1 MKSRKTIPLKTARKP
16 RVNLRL
22 PAGTIHRSIH
32 LLRTALGELGARMP
46 LPEVERIGIMINQ
59 AMTAQARSFHT
70 PEHVF
75 DLVETGNPYTT
86 LAALFHDLVYYHVD
100 HGFIPQIAQ
109 ALESGIEIR
118 NDALYLR
125 PGTRAAGPHDPD
137 ASAEGG
143 DRQLALSLA
152 VFGFEPGQKLEPF
165 GGMNEFLSALVMNRK
180 LAAAVKEEDLLL
192 STACIEATIPFRMPG
207 ADGVT
212 PAQHLELRLETANRA
227 MGLGLSRE
235 RIRQGVRWAVSFAN
249 RDVANF
255 GEKEVTRFLDNTWKL
270 LPESNPSLRTQGVY
284 SIRSYRVALQGME
297 GFLRTLDPR
306 TIFGRYRDTPPAEEY
321 RRMEKRGERNVITAR
336 GYLGIKMLTA
346 AILEALA
353 EISGGD
359 APVALFMGE
368 LEARQRGSKLDD
380 YLPAYRPSADLPLD
394 STLRDLLANGRASA
408 SRFDLQNS
416 PLSLFIYLHLGADGV
431 RAHLDEARHVF
442 DGALAPRSF
451 LDALPGDMIAAI
463 AEGCGRMAF
472 TRSEPLMAYA
482 ASRRPRA

>member
-1 MKSRKTIPLKTARKP
+1 MKRLKTTPPKTARKRKP
-16 RVNLRL
+16 ALRL
-22 PAGTIHRSIH
+22 PAGTIHRSLH
-32 LLRTALGELGARMP
+32 LLSTALEELGARLP
-46 LPEVERIGIMINQ
+46 LPEVERIGIIINQ

-75 DLVETGNPYTT
+75 DLVETANPYTT

-100 HGFIPQIAQ
+100 HGFIPQIAE
-109 ALESGIEIR
+109 AVDSSIEIR
-118 NDALYLR
+118 DGALYVR
-125 PGTRAAGPHDPD
+125 PGAD
-137 ASAEGG
+137 AG

-152 VFGFEPGQKLEPF
+152 VFGFQGGQKLEPF
-165 GGMNEFLSALVMNRK
+165 AGMNEFLSALVMNRK
-180 LAAAVKEEDLLL
+180 LAAAVKEEDLILA
-192 STACIEATIPFRMPG
+192 TACIEATIPFRMPG

-212 PAQHLELRLETANRA
+212 PAEHLELRLESANRA

-235 RIRQGVRWAVSFAN
+235 RIRQGIRWAVSFAN

-306 TIFGRYRDTPPAEEY
+306 TIFARYRDTPPAEEY
-321 RRMEKRGERNVITAR
+321 RRLEKRGERNVTTAR
-336 GYLGIKMLTA
+336 GYLGIKLLTA

-353 EISGGD
+353 VISGGD
-359 APVALFMGE
+359 APVALFMGD
-368 LEARQRGSKLDD
+368 LDARQRGSKLDD
-380 YLPAYRPSADLPLD
+380 YLPAYRPSGDLRLD
-394 STLRDLLANGRASA
+394 PTLHDLLANGRASA

-416 PLSLFIYLHLGADGV
+416 PLSLYIYLHLGAVGV
-431 RAHLDEARHVF
+431 QKHLDAARQVF
-442 DGALAPRSF
+442 NGTREPRSF
-451 LDALPGDMIAAI
+451 LDDLPGTMIAAI

-472 TRSEPLMAYA
+472 TRSEALAAYA
-482 ASRRPRA
+482 ATRRPRTEERGGRGARTA